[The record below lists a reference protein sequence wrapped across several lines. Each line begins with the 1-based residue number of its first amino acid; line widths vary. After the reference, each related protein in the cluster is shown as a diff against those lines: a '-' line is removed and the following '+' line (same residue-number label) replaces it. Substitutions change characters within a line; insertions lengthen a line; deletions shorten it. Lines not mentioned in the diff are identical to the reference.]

1 MKRNFLLSL
10 FSIFFVALQAQVASN
25 LDATAFYTKLNQT
38 PAAQIVDVRT
48 PGEFAQGIIPKSV
61 NIDISTN
68 SFPDRISKLDKKK
81 PVFVYCLTGSRSVY
95 AMNYMKSIGFTEIYN
110 LAGGILRW
118 RAARFPEVSPTAQ
131 TAAKPAAAGMSM
143 TQYQALFNT
152 NKIVI
157 INFAAEWCAPCKRMK
172 PYLDELARDYKD
184 KLIVVRIDADAN
196 KTLLNELKIENVPTL
211 SIYKNKKH
219 ITTYKA
225 FVSKEEVL
233 KHIEKL

>member
-1 MKRNFLLSL
+1 MKRNFLVIILS
-10 FSIFFVALQAQVASN
+10 FFIVALHAQVAAN
-25 LDATAFYTKLNQT
+25 LDATAFYTKLKQSPT
-38 PAAQIVDVRT
+38 AHIIDVRT

-68 SFPDRISKLDKKK
+68 SFPDRIAKLDKKK

-118 RAARFPEVSPTAQ
+118 RAARYPEVSPSAQ
-131 TAAKPAAAGMSM
+131 TAQKPASTGMTM
-143 TQYQALFNT
+143 AQYQALFNT

-157 INFAAEWCAPCKRMK
+157 INFSAEWCAPCKRMK

-184 KLIVVRIDADAN
+184 KLVVVRIDADAN
-196 KTLLNELKIENVPTL
+196 KTLLNQLKIDNVPVL

-219 ITTYKA
+219 IWTHKG
-225 FVSKEEVL
+225 FVSKEDVL
-233 KHIEKL
+233 KQINKL